1 MKIKNTRNKIERM
14 LELPIEVTTN
24 IPKITITGFDQIMI
38 ENYMGI
44 IEYEE
49 YLVKINTSIGIIII
63 NAKKA
68 MRKMYSFFC
77 VRCEGNLYLQLELSY
92 IRYNKVKSEGKE
104 MRNEANRV
112 SLGAVHTHTH
122 TQVHLEK

>member
-24 IPKITITGFDQIMI
+24 IPKITITGFNQIMI

-49 YLVKINTSIGIIII
+49 YLVKINTSIGIII
-63 NAKKA
+63 
-68 MRKMYSFFC
+68 M
-77 VRCEGNLYLQLELSY
+77 EGNKMNLNQINENDILISGEIFKLYLEST
-92 IRYNKVKSEGKE
+92 EE
-104 MRNEANRV
+104 E
-112 SLGAVHTHTH
+112 
-122 TQVHLEK
+122 

>member
-1 MKIKNTRNKIERM
+1 M

-49 YLVKINTSIGIIII
+49 YLVKINTSIGIII
-63 NAKKA
+63 
-68 MRKMYSFFC
+68 M
-77 VRCEGNLYLQLELSY
+77 
-92 IRYNKVKSEGKE
+92 
-104 MRNEANRV
+104 
-112 SLGAVHTHTH
+112 
-122 TQVHLEK
+122 

>member
-1 MKIKNTRNKIERM
+1 
-14 LELPIEVTTN
+14 
-24 IPKITITGFDQIMI
+24 
-38 ENYMGI
+38 
-44 IEYEE
+44 
-49 YLVKINTSIGIIII
+49 
-63 NAKKA
+63 

-104 MRNEANRV
+104 MQNEANRV

-122 TQVHLEK
+122 THKYI

>member
-1 MKIKNTRNKIERM
+1 M

-49 YLVKINTSIGIIII
+49 YLVKINTSIGIII
-63 NAKKA
+63 
-68 MRKMYSFFC
+68 M
-77 VRCEGNLYLQLELSY
+77 EGNKMNLNQINENDILISGEISKLYLESTDCLLYTSPSP
-92 IRYNKVKSEGKE
+92 RDRG
-104 MRNEANRV
+104 
-112 SLGAVHTHTH
+112 
-122 TQVHLEK
+122 

>member
-1 MKIKNTRNKIERM
+1 M

-49 YLVKINTSIGIIII
+49 YLVKINTSIGIII
-63 NAKKA
+63 
-68 MRKMYSFFC
+68 M
-77 VRCEGNLYLQLELSY
+77 EGNKMNLNQINENDILISGEISKLYLGSTE
-92 IRYNKVKSEGKE
+92 EE
-104 MRNEANRV
+104 
-112 SLGAVHTHTH
+112 
-122 TQVHLEK
+122 

>member
-49 YLVKINTSIGIIII
+49 YLVKINTSIGIII
-63 NAKKA
+63 
-68 MRKMYSFFC
+68 M
-77 VRCEGNLYLQLELSY
+77 EGNKMNLNQINENDILISGEISKLYLEST
-92 IRYNKVKSEGKE
+92 EE
-104 MRNEANRV
+104 E
-112 SLGAVHTHTH
+112 
-122 TQVHLEK
+122 

>member
-1 MKIKNTRNKIERM
+1 M

-49 YLVKINTSIGIIII
+49 YLVKINTSIGIII
-63 NAKKA
+63 
-68 MRKMYSFFC
+68 M
-77 VRCEGNLYLQLELSY
+77 EGNKMNLNHINENDILISGEISKLYLEST
-92 IRYNKVKSEGKE
+92 EE
-104 MRNEANRV
+104 E
-112 SLGAVHTHTH
+112 
-122 TQVHLEK
+122 

>member
-49 YLVKINTSIGIIII
+49 YLVKINTSIGIII
-63 NAKKA
+63 
-68 MRKMYSFFC
+68 M
-77 VRCEGNLYLQLELSY
+77 EGNKMNLNQ
-92 IRYNKVKSEGKE
+92 I
-104 MRNEANRV
+104 NENDILI
-112 SLGAVHTHTH
+112 SG
-122 TQVHLEK
+122 

>member
-24 IPKITITGFDQIMI
+24 IPKITITGFNQIMI
-38 ENYMGI
+38 ENYTGI

-63 NAKKA
+63 
-68 MRKMYSFFC
+68 
-77 VRCEGNLYLQLELSY
+77 EGNKMNLNQINENDILISGEISKLYLEST
-92 IRYNKVKSEGKE
+92 EE
-104 MRNEANRV
+104 E
-112 SLGAVHTHTH
+112 
-122 TQVHLEK
+122 

>member
-1 MKIKNTRNKIERM
+1 M

-49 YLVKINTSIGIIII
+49 YGRT
-63 NAKKA
+63 
-68 MRKMYSFFC
+68 MYMWYYNDLKSNKRGDC
-77 VRCEGNLYLQLELSY
+77 LSY
-92 IRYNKVKSEGKE
+92 SVDVPE
-104 MRNEANRV
+104 
-112 SLGAVHTHTH
+112 
-122 TQVHLEK
+122 

>member
-49 YLVKINTSIGIIII
+49 YLVKIYTSIGIII
-63 NAKKA
+63 
-68 MRKMYSFFC
+68 M
-77 VRCEGNLYLQLELSY
+77 EGNKMNLNQINENDILICGEISKLYLEST
-92 IRYNKVKSEGKE
+92 EE
-104 MRNEANRV
+104 E
-112 SLGAVHTHTH
+112 
-122 TQVHLEK
+122 

>member
-44 IEYEE
+44 IEYEG
-49 YLVKINTSIGIIII
+49 YLVKINTSIGIII
-63 NAKKA
+63 
-68 MRKMYSFFC
+68 M
-77 VRCEGNLYLQLELSY
+77 EGNKMNLNQINENDILISGEISKLYLEST
-92 IRYNKVKSEGKE
+92 EE
-104 MRNEANRV
+104 E
-112 SLGAVHTHTH
+112 
-122 TQVHLEK
+122 

>member
-1 MKIKNTRNKIERM
+1 MKTKNTRNKIERM

-49 YLVKINTSIGIIII
+49 YLVKINTSIGIII
-63 NAKKA
+63 
-68 MRKMYSFFC
+68 M
-77 VRCEGNLYLQLELSY
+77 EGNKMNLNQINENDILISGEISKLYLEST
-92 IRYNKVKSEGKE
+92 EE
-104 MRNEANRV
+104 E
-112 SLGAVHTHTH
+112 
-122 TQVHLEK
+122 

>member
-1 MKIKNTRNKIERM
+1 M

-49 YLVKINTSIGIIII
+49 YLVKINTSIGIII
-63 NAKKA
+63 
-68 MRKMYSFFC
+68 M
-77 VRCEGNLYLQLELSY
+77 EGNKMNLNQ
-92 IRYNKVKSEGKE
+92 I
-104 MRNEANRV
+104 NENDI
-112 SLGAVHTHTH
+112 
-122 TQVHLEK
+122 

>member
-24 IPKITITGFDQIMI
+24 IPKVTITGFNQIMI
-38 ENYMGI
+38 ENYTGI

-63 NAKKA
+63 
-68 MRKMYSFFC
+68 
-77 VRCEGNLYLQLELSY
+77 EGNKMNLNQINENDILISGEISKLYLEST
-92 IRYNKVKSEGKE
+92 EE
-104 MRNEANRV
+104 E
-112 SLGAVHTHTH
+112 
-122 TQVHLEK
+122 

>member
-1 MKIKNTRNKIERM
+1 M

-49 YLVKINTSIGIIII
+49 YLVKINTSIGIII
-63 NAKKA
+63 
-68 MRKMYSFFC
+68 M
-77 VRCEGNLYLQLELSY
+77 EGNKMNLNQINENDILISGEISKLYLEST
-92 IRYNKVKSEGKE
+92 EE
-104 MRNEANRV
+104 E
-112 SLGAVHTHTH
+112 
-122 TQVHLEK
+122 

>member
-1 MKIKNTRNKIERM
+1 M

-49 YLVKINTSIGIIII
+49 YLVKINTSIGIII
-63 NAKKA
+63 
-68 MRKMYSFFC
+68 M
-77 VRCEGNLYLQLELSY
+77 EGNKMNLNQINENDILISGEISKLYLE
-92 IRYNKVKSEGKE
+92 NTEE
-104 MRNEANRV
+104 E
-112 SLGAVHTHTH
+112 
-122 TQVHLEK
+122 

>member
-24 IPKITITGFDQIMI
+24 IPKITITKFDQIMI

-49 YLVKINTSIGIIII
+49 YLVKINTSIGIII
-63 NAKKA
+63 
-68 MRKMYSFFC
+68 M
-77 VRCEGNLYLQLELSY
+77 EGNKMNLNQINENDILISGEISKLYLEST
-92 IRYNKVKSEGKE
+92 EE
-104 MRNEANRV
+104 E
-112 SLGAVHTHTH
+112 
-122 TQVHLEK
+122 

>member
-1 MKIKNTRNKIERM
+1 M

-49 YLVKINTSIGIIII
+49 YLVKINTSIGIII
-63 NAKKA
+63 
-68 MRKMYSFFC
+68 M
-77 VRCEGNLYLQLELSY
+77 EGNKMNLNQINENDILISGEVSKLYLEST
-92 IRYNKVKSEGKE
+92 EE
-104 MRNEANRV
+104 E
-112 SLGAVHTHTH
+112 
-122 TQVHLEK
+122 

>member
-49 YLVKINTSIGIIII
+49 YLVKINTSIGII
-63 NAKKA
+63 
-68 MRKMYSFFC
+68 M
-77 VRCEGNLYLQLELSY
+77 EGNKMNLNQINENDILISGEISKLYLEST
-92 IRYNKVKSEGKE
+92 EE
-104 MRNEANRV
+104 E
-112 SLGAVHTHTH
+112 
-122 TQVHLEK
+122 